1 MKISVMA
8 IALAIAFA
16 LPVAA
21 HAASC
26 GVPQGYGT
34 SNPNT
39 FNRSTCGPTGNNS
52 NSYATPNAANQAEV
66 LRGSGAQKAEPTG
79 YGTTNPYVPNSG
91 AAKLG
96 SNTSGN

>member
-8 IALAIAFA
+8 IGLAIAFA

-21 HAASC
+21 QAASC

-52 NSYATPNAANQAEV
+52 NSYATPNAANQPEA
-66 LRGSGAQKAEPTG
+66 LRGSGAQKVEPTG

-91 AAKLG
+91 APNLG
-96 SNTSGN
+96 SNSTGN

>member
-1 MKISVMA
+1 MKISIIA
-8 IALAIAFA
+8 LALAIALA

-21 HAASC
+21 QAASC

>member
-8 IALAIAFA
+8 IGLAIAFA
-16 LPVAA
+16 FPAA
-21 HAASC
+21 AQAASC

-39 FNRSTCGPTGNNS
+39 FNRSTCGITDNNS
-52 NSYATPNAANQAEV
+52 NSYATPNAANQSEA
-66 LRGSGAQKAEPTG
+66 LRGSGAQKVEPTG

-96 SNTSGN
+96 SNSSGN

>member
-8 IALAIAFA
+8 IGLAIAFA

-21 HAASC
+21 QAASC

-39 FNRSTCGPTGNNS
+39 FNRSTCGPTDNDANGS
-52 NSYATPNAANQAEV
+52 ATPNAANQAEV

-91 AAKLG
+91 AANLG
-96 SNTSGN
+96 SNSSGN

>member
-8 IALAIAFA
+8 ISLAIALA
-16 LPVAA
+16 VPVLAEAA
-21 HAASC
+21 NC

-39 FNRSTCGPTGNNS
+39 FNRSTCGTTNKNS
-52 NSYATPNAANQAEV
+52 NNYATPNAAKQAEV
-66 LRGSGAQKAEPTG
+66 LRGSGTQKAEPAG

-96 SNTSGN
+96 SNSSGN

>member
-1 MKISVMA
+1 MKISV
-8 IALAIAFA
+8 LAIGLAMALA

-21 HAASC
+21 QAANC
-26 GVPQGYGT
+26 GVLQGYGT

-39 FNRSTCGPTGNNS
+39 SNRSTCGITD
-52 NSYATPNAANQAEV
+52 NSYATPNAANQAEA
-66 LRGSGAQKAEPTG
+66 LQGSGTQKSEPEG

-91 AAKLG
+91 AANLG

>member
-1 MKISVMA
+1 MKISIIA
-8 IALAIAFA
+8 IALAIALA

-21 HAASC
+21 QAASC

-96 SNTSGN
+96 SNSSGN